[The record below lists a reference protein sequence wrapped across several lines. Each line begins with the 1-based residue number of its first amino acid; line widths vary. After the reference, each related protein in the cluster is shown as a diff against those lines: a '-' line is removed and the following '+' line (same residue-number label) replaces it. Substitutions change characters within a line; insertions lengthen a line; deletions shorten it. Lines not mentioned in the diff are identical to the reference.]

1 MPAGRP
7 TLYSVELAALICD
20 RLMGGESLRSIS
32 RDPAMPDLTTILLWR
47 TKHAEF
53 SNQYAQAREV
63 QADVEFDA
71 IEELSA
77 TATPENVQCIRLQ
90 VDTRKWSLARKSRKY
105 HDKVIQELTGKDG
118 GAIETIDKTES
129 EIARQVAFL
138 LAKAGK
144 E

>member
-1 MPAGRP
+1 MAGGRP
-7 TLYSVELAALICD
+7 SLYSAELANIICG
-20 RLMGGESLRSIS
+20 RLMSGESLRSIS
-32 RDPAMPDLTTILLWR
+32 RDPAMPDLSTVLLWC
-47 TKHAEF
+47 KVHPEF
-53 SNQYAQAREV
+53 SFQYAQAREI

-71 IEELSA
+71 IEELAA
-77 TATPENVQCIRLQ
+77 TATPEDVQCIRLQ

-118 GAIETIDKTES
+118 GAIETVDKTPD

-138 LAKAGK
+138 LAKGSK